1 MDDFNFYRGRCIRYW
16 DYLNITY
23 PCAICGQTKNTGYNG
38 PYFGII
44 IKKGELDNKS
54 NTAEWRHICCM
65 EHGKQLID
73 KMLDGLG
80 DQSTV

>member
-16 DYLNITY
+16 DYLNITF
-23 PCAICGQTKNTGYNG
+23 PCAICGEKKNTGYNG

-65 EHGKQLID
+65 EHGNQLID